1 MNLHVEMNVHDVK
14 NLHKLKTFFFTLLSH
29 VFFFNLLSHVK
40 KSQCHY
46 IVYLTIYLFSSFVSL
61 IDRRRRQFIKFFK
74 LINKPCP

>member
-14 NLHKLKTFFFTLLSH
+14 NLHKLKT
-29 VFFFNLLSHVK
+29 FFNLLSHVK